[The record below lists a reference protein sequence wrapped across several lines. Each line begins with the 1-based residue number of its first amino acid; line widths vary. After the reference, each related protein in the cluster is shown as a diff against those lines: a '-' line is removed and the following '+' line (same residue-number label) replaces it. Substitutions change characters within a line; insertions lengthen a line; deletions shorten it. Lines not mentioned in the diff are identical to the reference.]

1 MALLLHLSDVD
12 EASWGRK
19 LQAALGD
26 YKVVRRGDGYD
37 PAEIAYI
44 FVWKP
49 KPDAFDG
56 LGNLK
61 AILSLG
67 AGVDALLRHP
77 NLPGDVPIVRF
88 VDADL
93 SQRMSDYV
101 VAHVTMHHRLYTRF
115 RADQKARRWSQ
126 LYPPAASETTVGIMG
141 MGVLGQDAA
150 SRLRPLGFT
159 LRSWSRTPKQVEGV
173 EGFAGAEQFDSFL
186 AGTDILVNLLPLT
199 PDTQGI
205 LNYQTFG
212 KLRRGRLDGGPV
224 IVNAARGGHQREA
237 DIVRALEDG
246 TLGAASLDVFEVEP
260 LPAASPLWAIENCY
274 ITPHIAAISSE
285 ATGVGYFSRI
295 IRDHEAGKPLPN
307 VVDRARG
314 Y

>member
-1 MALLLHLSDVD
+1 MLLLHLSDVD
-12 EASWGRK
+12 ENSWATK
-19 LQAALGD
+19 LRDALGG
-26 YKVVRRGDGYD
+26 YRVVQRGDDFD
-37 PAEIAYI
+37 PRDVRYI

-49 KPDAFDG
+49 KADAFDG
-56 LGNLK
+56 LTGLR

-67 AGVDALLRHP
+67 AGVDALLKHKA
-77 NLPGDVPIVRF
+77 LPDAPIVRF

-115 RADQKARRWSQ
+115 RADQTARRWTQ

-150 SRLRPLGFT
+150 KRLLPLGFT
-159 LRSWSRTPKQVEGV
+159 LRSWSRTPKTIDGV
-173 EGFAGAEQFDSFL
+173 TGFAGQESFDDFL

-199 PDTQGI
+199 PETTGI
-205 LNYQTFG
+205 LNLETFR
-212 KLRRGRLDGGPV
+212 KLRRKLDGGPA
-224 IVNAARGGHQREA
+224 IVNAARGGHRKEA
-237 DIVRALEDG
+237 DIVAALTDG
-246 TLGAASLDVFEVEP
+246 TLGAASLDVFETEP
-260 LPAASPLWAIENCY
+260 LPQDSPLWAIENCY

-285 ATGVGYFSRI
+285 TTGVRYFSQM
-295 IRDHEAGKPLPN
+295 IRDHEAGKPLIN
-307 VVDRARG
+307 VVDRQRG

>member
-1 MALLLHLSDVD
+1 MLLLHLSDVD
-12 EASWGRK
+12 EANWADK
-19 LQAALGD
+19 LRAELAP
-26 YKVVRRGDGYD
+26 YPVVRREDAFD
-37 PAEIAYI
+37 PAAVRYI

-49 KPDAFDG
+49 QPDAFDG
-56 LGNLK
+56 LTGVK

-67 AGVDALLRHP
+67 AGVDALLKHP
-77 NLPGDVPIVRF
+77 HLPDVPVVRF

-150 SRLRPLGFT
+150 RRLRPLGFT
-159 LRSWSRTPKQVEGV
+159 LRSWSRTPKVIEGV
-173 EGFAGAEQFDSFL
+173 EGFAGESSFDDFL

-199 PDTQGI
+199 PETNGI
-205 LNYQTFG
+205 LNYETFR
-212 KLRRGRLDGGPV
+212 KLRRGRLEGGPV

-237 DIVRALEDG
+237 DIARALADG
-246 TLGAASLDVFEVEP
+246 TLGAASLDVFETEP
-260 LPAASPLWAIENCY
+260 LPESSPLWDIENCY
-274 ITPHIAAISSE
+274 ITPHLAAISNVS
-285 ATGVGYFSRI
+285 TGVSYFSQI
-295 IRDHEAGKPLPN
+295 IRDHEAGKPLIN
-307 VVDRARG
+307 VVDRGRG

>member
-1 MALLLHLSDVD
+1 MLLLHLSDVD
-12 EASWGRK
+12 EAHWAQK
-19 LQAALGD
+19 LGEALSP
-26 YKVVRRGDGYD
+26 YSVVRRGDDFD
-37 PAEIAYI
+37 PAGIHYI

-49 KPDAFDG
+49 KPEAFEG
-56 LGNLK
+56 LTNLK

-67 AGVDALLRHP
+67 AGVDALLKHP
-77 NLPGDVPIVRF
+77 RLPDVPIVRF
-88 VDADL
+88 VDEDL

-115 RADQKARRWSQ
+115 RADQRARRWSQ

-141 MGVLGQDAA
+141 MGVLGQDAVG
-150 SRLRPLGFT
+150 RLKPLGFD
-159 LRSWSRTPKQVEGV
+159 LRSWSRTPKDIEGV
-173 EGFAGAEQFDSFL
+173 EGFSGDERLDAFL

-199 PDTQGI
+199 PETTGI
-205 LNYQTFG
+205 LNYDTFR

-224 IVNAARGGHQREA
+224 IVNAARGGHQKEA
-237 DIVRALEDG
+237 DIVKALADG

-260 LPAASPLWAIENCY
+260 LPTSSPLWDIENCY
-274 ITPHIAAISSE
+274 ITPHIAAISDVKS
-285 ATGVGYFSRI
+285 GVGYFAGI
-295 IRDHEAGKPLPN
+295 IRDHEAGKPLVN